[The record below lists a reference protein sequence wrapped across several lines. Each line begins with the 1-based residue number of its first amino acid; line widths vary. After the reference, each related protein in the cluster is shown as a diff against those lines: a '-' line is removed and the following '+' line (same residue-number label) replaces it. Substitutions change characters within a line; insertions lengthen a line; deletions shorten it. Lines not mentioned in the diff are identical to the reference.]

1 MNYHSLQQCVND
13 LDERHLLRVPVETD
27 PYLEMAEI
35 HRRVFE
41 AGGPALLFEKVKGS
55 PFPALSNLYGM
66 RERTAYIFRDT
77 LDQVQ
82 RLIRLKADPAEF
94 FKRPSRYLGTPFTA
108 LKGLPLKSGKKSIL
122 FGKTTLS
129 QLPQIVCW
137 PLDGGAFI
145 TLPQV
150 MTLPPH
156 EKRIMHSNIGMY
168 RIQISGNKYLPD
180 KEAGMHY
187 QLHRGIGIHHTMY
200 KGSGEEFRVS
210 IFVGGPPSHAF
221 AAIMP
226 LPEGLSEVTFAGL
239 LGGRRFRYFWKDGYV
254 LSADAD
260 FCITGIVRMEDMKP
274 EGPFGDHLGYYSLQH
289 DFPVLEI
296 KNIYHRRD
304 PIWPFTVVG
313 RPPQEDSIFGWLIHQ
328 LVEPL
333 APKEFPGLTEVHAV
347 DAAGVHPLLLAIGHE
362 RYMPFRDPVPEELL
376 TIANHLLGKGQTS
389 LAKYLMIACHEDD
402 PTLSTHN
409 IAYFLQHVLSRIDFR
424 RDLHFQTMTTI
435 DTLDYSGEG
444 WNAGSKLIM
453 AARGPVIRSL
463 SNQLPLN
470 FSLPKSCHKI
480 HLIMPGIIA
489 VSFDHFTDYATAQKE
504 IEELTGH
511 IGSQML
517 EQWPLW
523 ILTEDSGWMSAQ
535 LNNFLWATFTRS
547 NPSKDVYGLQS
558 GIIDKHWYCK
568 APLIIDARIKP
579 HHAPILETD
588 PKVSKRVDEMFA
600 KGGALYGKVK
610 GL

>member
-1 MNYHSLQQCVND
+1 
-13 LDERHLLRVPVETD
+13 
-27 PYLEMAEI
+27 MAEI

-55 PFPALSNLYGM
+55 PFPALSNLYGT
-66 RERTAYIFRDT
+66 RERTAYLFRNT

-82 RLIRLKADPAEF
+82 RLIQLKADPAEF
-94 FKRPSRYLGTPFTA
+94 FKQPSRFLGTPFTA
-108 LKGLPLKSGKKSIL
+108 LKGLPLKAGKKPIL

-129 QLPQIVCW
+129 QLPQIICW

-156 EKRIMHSNIGMY
+156 EKRMMHSNIGMY
-168 RIQISGNKYLPD
+168 RIQMSGNNYIPD
-180 KEAGMHY
+180 QEAGMHY

-200 KGSGEEFRVS
+200 KSSDAEFRVS
-210 IFVGGPPSHAF
+210 IFVGGPPSHSF

-226 LPEGLSEVTFAGL
+226 LPEGLSEVTFAGML
-239 LGGRRFRYFWKDGYV
+239 AGRRFRYFWQDGFV

-260 FCITGIVRMEDMKP
+260 FCITGIIRMKDMKP

-296 KNIYHRRD
+296 KNVYHRKD
-304 PIWPFTVVG
+304 PIWHFTVVG

-333 APKEFPGLTEVHAV
+333 APKEFPGLKEVHAV

-389 LAKYLMIACHEDD
+389 LAKYLLIACDEDD
-402 PTLSTHN
+402 PDLSTHD
-409 IAYFLQHVLSRIDFR
+409 IARFFQHLLSRIDFR
-424 RDLHFQTMTTI
+424 RDLHFQTKTTI

-453 AARGPVIRSL
+453 AARGPVIRTL

-470 FSLPKSCHKI
+470 ISLPSSCKKI
-480 HLIMPGIIA
+480 NMVMPGILA
-489 VSFDHFTDYATAQKE
+489 VTFNHFSDYATAQKE
-504 IEELTGH
+504 IDELIKH
-511 IGSQML
+511 LESQL
-517 EQWPLW
+517 PEQWPLW
-523 ILTEDSGWMSAQ
+523 ILTEDSVWMSEH

-558 GIIDKHWYCK
+558 TFIDKHWSCK

-579 HHAPILETD
+579 HHAPVLETD

-610 GL
+610 GM